1 MFMMMNLLATI
12 FQRGEVKLVNAIL
25 VADMEVAIFVSVS
38 KVHCVKWRLGT
49 VTFLVINVF

>member
-38 KVHCVKWRLGT
+38 KVHCVK
-49 VTFLVINVF
+49 